1 MCIFLCMGGNSTTWM
16 NTAVLVTCMRNFPKN
31 RGPVSGILK
40 GYVGLSTAIF
50 TDICTALFS
59 SKPSAFLLILA
70 IVPAVICLTA
80 VLFLHENQPAS
91 GPVEDRQETE
101 FFHIFNVLA
110 IAVAVYLLVF
120 DITGNHGRVLS
131 LYFAVGLI
139 FLLALPL
146 AVPLYVV
153 LFKSKSNSDI
163 EQPSREP
170 LLAPQK
176 SSTEKQEIVTAIV
189 KVEDAERNRKPLIGE
204 EHTVVQMLQTY
215 DFWILFAS
223 FLCGVGTGM
232 CVMNNMG
239 QMGLALGF
247 NDASIFVSLMSIW
260 GFFGRIVSGLLSEY
274 YIWYVCFL
282 TSSRSKTIQ
291 VFHFLFHGK

>member
-1 MCIFLCMGGNSTTWM
+1 M
-16 NTAVLVTCMRNFPKN
+16 
-31 RGPVSGILK
+31 
-40 GYVGLSTAIF
+40 
-50 TDICTALFS
+50 
-59 SKPSAFLLILA
+59 LA
-70 IVPAVICLTA
+70 
-80 VLFLHENQPAS
+80 
-91 GPVEDRQETE
+91 
-101 FFHIFNVLA
+101 
-110 IAVAVYLLVF
+110 F

-131 LYFAVGLI
+131 LYFAVALI

-153 LFKSKSNSDI
+153 LFKSKSNSDT
-163 EQPSREP
+163 EQPSSREP

-176 SSTEKQEIVTAIV
+176 SSMEKQEAVTAIV
-189 KVEDAERNRKPLIGE
+189 KEEDAERNRKPVIGE
-204 EHTVVQMLQTY
+204 ERTVVQTIQTY

-232 CVMNNMG
+232 CVMNNIG

-282 TSSRSKTIQ
+282 TSSPSKTIQ